1 MIHFLQEIRRG
12 YRASLR
18 KYLLSWTMLNV
29 AVVNLLFAG
38 ANGLLRIR
46 INRVGLANPDMLDD
60 RYWKAQMLLSGV
72 QVVMIA
78 CLFMFSYW
86 TLLRDYRRLIADGKA
101 DAGLHSLRQRAVSAA
116 DQKKGAAQNATV
128 LSGKTILQLMQLW
141 AVILVG
147 VKVVDVIF
155 TDIYRSF
162 IADLFQLFNLSDSK
176 SMGMFRSLY
185 NNTHAFKYVG
195 MLIAISLGI
204 FITGIFLSDRILKI
218 AAIGLMILF
227 ILSATF
233 MQMGTYTFLNWSVA
247 IVWSSVILQILQTLG
262 LLSFSLY
269 LSIRYQGI

>member
-162 IADLFQLFNLSDSK
+162 IADLFQMFNLSDSR

>member
-162 IADLFQLFNLSDSK
+162 IADLFQLFNLSDSR

>member
-1 MIHFLQEIRRG
+1 
-12 YRASLR
+12 
-18 KYLLSWTMLNV
+18 MLNV

-101 DAGLHSLRQRAVSAA
+101 DAGLHSLRQRAVNAA
-116 DQKKGAAQNATV
+116 DQKKGVAQNATV

-162 IADLFQLFNLSDSK
+162 IADLFQLFNLSDSR

>member
-1 MIHFLQEIRRG
+1 MIHFLQEIHRG
-12 YRASLR
+12 YRTSLR
-18 KYLLSWTMLNV
+18 KYLLSWTMLN
-29 AVVNLLFAG
+29 AAMVNLLFAG

-46 INRVGLANPDMLDD
+46 INRVGLVNPDMLDE
-60 RYWKAQMLLSGV
+60 RYWRAQMLLSVV
-72 QVVMIA
+72 QIGMIA
-78 CLFMFSYW
+78 CLFGLSYRM
-86 TLLRDYRRLIADGKA
+86 LLRDYRRLIVEGKA

-116 DQKKGAAQNATV
+116 DPQDNALPNTTV
-128 LSGKTILQLMQLW
+128 LSGRTILQLMQLW

-155 TDIYRSF
+155 TDIYRTF
-162 IADLFQLFNLSDSK
+162 IADLLQLFNLADSK
-176 SMGMFRSLY
+176 SMALFRNLY

-218 AAIGLMILF
+218 AAICLMILF
-227 ILSATF
+227 ILSATL
-233 MQMGTYTFLNWSVA
+233 MQMGTYTFLGRSVA

-269 LSIRYQGI
+269 LSMRYQGI

>member
-46 INRVGLANPDMLDD
+46 INRVGFANPDMLDD

>member
-1 MIHFLQEIRRG
+1 MIHFLQEIHRG

-46 INRVGLANPDMLDD
+46 INRVGLANPDMLDE
-60 RYWKAQMLLSGV
+60 RYWRAQMLLSAV

-78 CLFMFSYW
+78 CLFGFSYW
-86 TLLRDYRRLIADGKA
+86 TLLRDYRRLIAEGKA
-101 DAGLHSLRQRAVSAA
+101 DAGLHSLRQRAMNAA
-116 DQKKGAAQNATV
+116 DQKNNTLPGATV
-128 LSGKTILQLMQLW
+128 LSGRTILQLMQLW

-162 IADLFQLFNLSDSK
+162 IADLFQLFNLADSK
-176 SMGMFRSLY
+176 SMALFRNLY

-218 AAIGLMILF
+218 AAICLMILF
-227 ILSATF
+227 IASATF
-233 MQMGTYTFLNWSVA
+233 MQMGTYTFLSWSVA

-269 LSIRYQGI
+269 LSMRYQGI

>member
-116 DQKKGAAQNATV
+116 DQKKGAARNATV

-162 IADLFQLFNLSDSK
+162 IADLFQLFNLSDSR